1 MRMYWNGK
9 GEKNPA
15 ETPREVNDLKMKPM
29 QEGKSCIILGQ
40 GENVALELTN
50 QQEKCNT
57 GVFFASKEITVIWTS
72 HNKIMTHTAIAIPVI
87 TLTIRVID

>member
-29 QEGKSCIILGQ
+29 QEGKSCIFLGQ
-40 GENVALELTN
+40 GENVPLELTN
-50 QQEKCNT
+50 QQGKCNI
-57 GVFFASKEITVIWTS
+57 GVLFASKEITVIWTS